1 LAGAGAPRT
10 ILPRDRSSIM
20 SMAHCALLA
29 LLTPLPTAP
38 EQAPPQDPFA
48 AWATA
53 ALAREG
59 LNPWK
64 REAIEAA
71 LARPY
76 TIRTATCTSYCSSC
90 HDWPKLETSTEP
102 GLHRYCA
109 AADRRYWRLAPHRQR
124 VAVVW
129 VDIPRAW
136 GGPRLLTLNDVGGAI
151 KGRDRFDLCQGMV
164 SECRCES
171 WGVRRGVRYVALR
184 GAK

>member
-1 LAGAGAPRT
+1 
-10 ILPRDRSSIM
+10 M

-64 REAIEAA
+64 REAITAA
-71 LARPY
+71 LSRPY
-76 TIRTATCTSYCSSC
+76 TIRRATFTSYCSVC
-90 HDWPKLETSTEP
+90 HDYYPDITCKGE
-102 GLHRYCA
+102 GLKPYCA
-109 AADRRYWRLAPHRQR
+109 AADPAHWSIARSTARK
-124 VAVVW
+124 AVVW
-129 VDIPRAW
+129 VDIPVRW

-164 SECRCES
+164 GSCSCND
-171 WGVRRGVRYVALR
+171 WGVRGVRYVALR
-184 GAK
+184 GAR